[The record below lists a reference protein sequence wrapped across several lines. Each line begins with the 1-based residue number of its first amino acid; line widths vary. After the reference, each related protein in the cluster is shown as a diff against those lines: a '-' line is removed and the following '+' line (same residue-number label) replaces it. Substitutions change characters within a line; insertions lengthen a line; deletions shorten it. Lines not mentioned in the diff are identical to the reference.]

1 MNGAAF
7 GVDSKTET
15 KTLTFAADKEVSIS
29 GGVFTSATTA
39 VSASGAQINVT
50 TGSDE
55 NKETVYANVDLGAI
69 TIAAGKTSSNSLKI
83 TNTGDADGTNA
94 VKAASL
100 TIAAA
105 DKENANAGAFTLK
118 GNMEV
123 GALSVAAS
131 GTVTVGENAD
141 VAKLTLTGASTN
153 AGTVTL
159 GTAGALTIA
168 KDATFDNSVSGA
180 SVAGSGSIVVAGT
193 LTNYKAGATAT
204 NGTIAGTTLTL
215 AEGGVVDSNMGTDY
229 AVTTTTLDGGVFQTS
244 LNVLTDGKDPGD
256 TAATALKLEKAFVLK
271 GGKFV
276 TRGTESKDID
286 SFVLA
291 TGGSID
297 VQEQQDQKFASIMV
311 SGGSFA
317 VTNSTVAV
325 DNLNVQDG
333 SATVSEESSINVG
346 KLTVA
351 NGKTVNVYGKLST
364 SAHALGLQVSGQA
377 FAGDSSSGAGSVAA
391 NGITLGQNATLVLTD
406 YAETST
412 TIKDAASL
420 ASLTAKVSG
429 NGVIDIGNVTITGLV
444 SDKNEVKFSD
454 LASIQGVTTNG
465 LKAAKVTGVNKV
477 THSASWGSIALGDG
491 LTSATV
497 SGSTLTLNGA
507 GQLVTYKLQSGTET
521 LTKLGDVSLTSGAG
535 LVVAGTSNTEKASVG
550 SVTSA
555 DNTTTFLAVV
565 DGRDLTVEGDVKVAE
580 LDVNK
585 DSKLTV
591 VQSKNEGAEAPAVE
605 VNDLQVAGN
614 FEAAAS
620 KVVVSNDADT
630 YYDGTKFN
638 EVSQVAGTAAVKD
651 LTVNGDFLVTGSAT
665 VMGDLTVGAGKKVYV
680 GNNEAAGTMIVGNL
694 ASGSVFADPAWDV
707 EGVTHSKL
715 AVKTAGEDTTVE
727 AGRNSIVSLG
737 TTDVSEAESL
747 LSKSGYVLAD
757 TPREDDEANGVKA
770 VSAIDTHTVNS
781 VLYVNGGKTVA
792 EGGAVSYAT
801 YLGNAIAGN
810 DTIEQH
816 DPHVA
821 GIYVAKNSMLAID
834 LNTVDTTGETA
845 VFDKDVTLEHDSILF
860 LDNVANGNQVKL
872 SAGELSM
879 DGAEAV
885 FEGDLL
891 MEVVSVEGAGNE
903 GKFGIQMLNKDDLS
917 KFEMAGLAGF
927 DAAYGMFEEGK
938 NLNNNSSS
946 AQFNKWLYSTTTSP
960 VWQKFSDGSYDV
972 NLADLKK
979 ITTDVASLGAT
990 TGVQTLT
997 MDAVNQMADTVATR
1011 NSILTQRAQGVN
1023 VWVDVNG
1030 GKFEAKKLFD
1040 GAGYSSDIYS
1050 GVLGLDYQFSCNA
1063 VLGAALTIGTA
1074 DTDSKNSGVAAS
1086 TDTDLVG
1093 FSVYASKTF
1102 ADIWNVAADIGYM
1115 SASNDVTANGYNHAW
1130 KFSQDTD
1137 AFTVGVRGEVLTKAG
1152 AVNIVPHVG
1161 LRYTQLSTDGFE
1173 AGYVTDIDDQNIF
1186 QMPVGV
1192 ALSADF
1198 ETNGWTLAPKF
1209 DLSVVPTFGDKDA
1222 DLKLGINGVSATDDL
1237 SVRVIDSNP
1246 VQATLGINA
1255 TNGDWGFGLSYKLGV
1270 GSDERMNNSFNAQ
1283 VRYAF

>member
-1 MNGAAF
+1 MF
-7 GVDSKTET
+7 C
-15 KTLTFAADKEVSIS
+15 
-29 GGVFTSATTA
+29 GGQGRRQRGTTTRDA
-39 VSASGAQINVT
+39 
-50 TGSDE
+50 
-55 NKETVYANVDLGAI
+55 
-69 TIAAGKTSSNSLKI
+69 AAGACLCRPPGSKGMHPLHSNS
-83 TNTGDADGTNA
+83 TNEWCTLNPRNWCIFI
-94 VKAASL
+94 SRL
-100 TIAAA
+100 T
-105 DKENANAGAFTLK
+105 
-118 GNMEV
+118 
-123 GALSVAAS
+123 
-131 GTVTVGENAD
+131 
-141 VAKLTLTGASTN
+141 
-153 AGTVTL
+153 
-159 GTAGALTIA
+159 
-168 KDATFDNSVSGA
+168 
-180 SVAGSGSIVVAGT
+180 
-193 LTNYKAGATAT
+193 
-204 NGTIAGTTLTL
+204 
-215 AEGGVVDSNMGTDY
+215 
-229 AVTTTTLDGGVFQTS
+229 
-244 LNVLTDGKDPGD
+244 
-256 TAATALKLEKAFVLK
+256 
-271 GGKFV
+271 
-276 TRGTESKDID
+276 
-286 SFVLA
+286 
-291 TGGSID
+291 
-297 VQEQQDQKFASIMV
+297 
-311 SGGSFA
+311 
-317 VTNSTVAV
+317 
-325 DNLNVQDG
+325 
-333 SATVSEESSINVG
+333 
-346 KLTVA
+346 
-351 NGKTVNVYGKLST
+351 
-364 SAHALGLQVSGQA
+364 
-377 FAGDSSSGAGSVAA
+377 
-391 NGITLGQNATLVLTD
+391 VLTD
-406 YAETST
+406 YAETSAT
-412 TIKDAASL
+412 VKDVNSL
-420 ASLTAKVSG
+420 KSLTDKVSG
-429 NGVIDIGNVTITGLV
+429 NGVVDIGNVTITGLI
-444 SDKNEVKFSD
+444 SDKNEVKYSD
-454 LASIQGVTTNG
+454 LTSIPGITTNG
-465 LKAAKVTGVNKV
+465 LKAAKVTGVNTEI
-477 THSASWGSIALGDG
+477 THSASWGSIALVDNVP
-491 LTSATV
+491 SATV

-507 GQLVTYKLQSGTET
+507 GQLVTYKVQSGTET
-521 LTKLGDVSLTSGAG
+521 LTKLGDVSLKSGAG
-535 LVVAGTSNTEKASVG
+535 LVVAGTSITEKASVG
-550 SVTSA
+550 SVKSD
-555 DNTTTFLAVV
+555 DNSDTFLAVV
-565 DGRDLTVEGDVKVAE
+565 DGRDLTVEGDVKVAT
-580 LDVNK
+580 LGVNK
-585 DSKLTV
+585 DAKLTV

-605 VNDLQVAGN
+605 VNDLQIAGN
-614 FEAAAS
+614 FDATAS
-620 KVVVSNDADT
+620 KVVVNNTNAKYYNATQTNPFND
-630 YYDGTKFN
+630 
-638 EVSQVAGTAAVKD
+638 EISQVAGTATVKD
-651 LTVNGDFLVTGSAT
+651 LDVKGDFLVTGTAAVT
-665 VMGDLTVGAGKKVYV
+665 GDLTTVGTVYV

-694 ASGSVFADPAWDV
+694 ASGYVFADPAWDV
-707 EGVTHSKL
+707 EGVVHSKL
-715 AVKTAGEDTTVE
+715 AVKTAGENTTVE
-727 AGRNSIVSLG
+727 AGRNSVVSLG
-737 TTDVSEAESL
+737 TTEVSEAEAL
-747 LSKSGYVLAD
+747 LTKSGYVLAD

-792 EGGAVSYAT
+792 EGGTVSYAT

-816 DPHVA
+816 DFHIA

-845 VFDKDVTLEHDSILF
+845 VFDKDVTLDHDSVLF
-860 LDNVANGNQVKL
+860 LDNAANGNQVKL
-872 SAGELSM
+872 SAGTL
-879 DGAEAV
+879 DLDADAV

-891 MEVVSVEGAGNE
+891 MEVVAVEGAGNE
-903 GKFGIQMLNKDDLS
+903 GKFGIQMQNKDDLA
-917 KFEMAGLAGF
+917 KFEMANLAGF

-1023 VWVDVNG
+1023 VWADVNG

-1115 SASNDVTANGYNHAW
+1115 SASNDVTANGYDHAW